1 MASRARSRAQLYGAL
16 AQAFVK
22 PEAAPREGQDSL
34 PQALQQ
40 AALAFDAEPLG
51 QLVEQA
57 IGSLEISEKPGF
69 AETLRTLEIEYNRL
83 FVGPAPPQAPPY
95 ESVYRD
101 ARGLV
106 MGPTAR
112 EVERRYAEAGLG
124 LAPDHRDLPDHVATE
139 LGFMAHLASQ
149 EAEAQPQDALIWLD
163 RARAFLRDHL
173 AVWLPRFCQRVREAS
188 RHPFY
193 AALAELTVTFVNL
206 DVEWIETHY
215 TNSNPRE
222 RLDK

>member
-1 MASRARSRAQLYGAL
+1 MWPEAHTRAQLYGAL

-22 PEAAPREGQDSL
+22 PEAASGEGQDSL
-34 PQALQQ
+34 VRVLHQ
-40 AALAFDAEPLG
+40 AALALDAEPLG
-51 QLVEQA
+51 RLVEQVV
-57 IGSLEISEKPGF
+57 GSLEIPEGSDL
-69 AETLRTLEIEYNRL
+69 AETVRTLEIEYNRL
-83 FVGPAPPQAPPY
+83 FVGPARPLAPPY

-101 ARGLV
+101 AQGLV

-124 LAPDHRDLPDHVATE
+124 LAPDHHDLPDHVATE
-139 LGFMAHLASQ
+139 LGFMAYLTSQ
-149 EAEAQPQDALIWLD
+149 QSEAQPQDALTWLD
-163 RARAFLRDHL
+163 RERTFLRDHL

-193 AALAELTVTFVNL
+193 ADLAELMVTFVHL